1 MALGGQ
7 ALRLALRRPV
17 HSAVVLAVA
26 LVVGLIG
33 PAAASA
39 AQRYAD
45 AGSSLTSGSCPQG
58 APCRIDYAINSAG
71 SGDEVIVGP
80 GSYDV
85 TSLPALNPA
94 VPLTIHG
101 AAGGPRP
108 LLGSASSSFLQSTLS
123 VAAGSTVRD
132 LALTRTVGGPA
143 ALFGGADVTVER
155 VVASSVAT
163 AAILIPRAT
172 IRDTVALCS
181 GASGT
186 GVYLNVVNA
195 GDRGVSTLRNVTA
208 IGNGPNGAGIVV
220 RNFVSGA
227 GVQSATVR
235 NVIARGTDSDFVAEA
250 DDGAA
255 TAALDIDY
263 TNYDPAKLGTFGP
276 GNKSFTI
283 GTHNQDST
291 ASPAALVNLGGGD
304 VHQAPGSPTID
315 AGVDDGANGAFDY
328 DGDPRT
334 LGAHAD
340 IGADEFVPASASP
353 GGSANAGVSNAFT
366 LGKVQRNR
374 RRGTAR
380 LTVIVPGPGTLTLT
394 GSGVVGQAAS
404 ATSGTST
411 TSVTGAGSVV
421 LQLRARGKTRSRLN
435 RTGRARIG
443 LTVIF
448 APLGGTPAQ
457 QGTTI
462 KLRKRLPR

>member
-1 MALGGQ
+1 VQ
-7 ALRLALRRPV
+7 HTVCRHPSPRR
-17 HSAVVLAVA
+17 AAVLAVVAA
-26 LVVGLIG
+26 LAVVAGWTVAG
-33 PAAASA
+33 SAWA

-45 AGSSLTSGSCPQG
+45 AGSSLTSGACPQG

-80 GSYDV
+80 GTYDV
-85 TSLPALNPA
+85 TSLPFLDSA

-101 AAGGPRP
+101 AVGAPRP
-108 LLGSASSSFLQSTLS
+108 LVSSASASFLHSTLS
-123 VAAGSTVRD
+123 VASGSTVRD

-143 ALFGGADVTVER
+143 ALFGGADTTVER
-155 VVASSVAT
+155 VVANSTGVAG
-163 AAILIPRAT
+163 IEIPRAT
-172 IRDTVALCS
+172 IRDSVALCGGS
-181 GASGT
+181 FGSA
-186 GVYLNVVNA
+186 VYLFAINA
-195 GDRGVSTLRNVTA
+195 GDRGLSTLRNVTA
-208 IGNGPNGAGIVV
+208 IGNGSNGAGVVV

-235 NVIARGTDSDFVAEA
+235 NVIARGTDADLEAEA

-263 TNYDPAKLGTFGP
+263 SNYDPAKLGTFGP
-276 GNKSFTI
+276 GNKTFTI

-315 AGVDDGANGAFDY
+315 AGVDDPANGAFDY
-328 DGDPRT
+328 DGDARA

-340 IGADEFVPASASP
+340 IGADEFVPATAPGPSSAGP
-353 GGSANAGVSNAFT
+353 SNAFRF
-366 LGKVQRNR
+366 GKLQRNR

-380 LTVIVPGPGTLTLT
+380 LTVIVPGPGTLTLN
-394 GSGVVGQAAS
+394 GNGVVGQAAS

-421 LQLRARGKTRSRLN
+421 LQLRAQGRTRRRLN
-435 RTGRARIG
+435 RSGRARIG
-443 LTVIF
+443 LTVTY

-457 QGTTI
+457 QATTI